1 MAAATVPSIHFR
13 SKGKS
18 TDGSETLPDGYTMS
32 SIGPD
37 RETIDQLSAGAEAT
51 IDETSL

>member
-32 SIGPD
+32 SIIPD
-37 RETIDQLSAGAEAT
+37 GETSDQLCVGDEAT
-51 IDETSL
+51 IDGTPL